1 MVTTGQWVFFGRHI
15 GVLSIMESVISIK
28 ITSVYINMKK
38 KVDKYALVEK
48 MVFKIQRCISM
59 WPVLN
64 LEFHFC

>member
-1 MVTTGQWVFFGRHI
+1 M
-15 GVLSIMESVISIK
+15 LSIMESVISIK

-38 KVDKYALVEK
+38 KVDKYDLVEK

>member
-1 MVTTGQWVFFGRHI
+1 MVTTGQWVFSWRHI

-38 KVDKYALVEK
+38 KVDKYDLVEK